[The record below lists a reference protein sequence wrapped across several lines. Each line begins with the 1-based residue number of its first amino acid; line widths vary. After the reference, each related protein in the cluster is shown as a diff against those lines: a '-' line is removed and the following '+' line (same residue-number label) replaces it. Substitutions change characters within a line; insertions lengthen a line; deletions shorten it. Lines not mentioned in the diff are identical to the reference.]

1 MIRFLLLNAL
11 VAGLSI
17 YYSLLGIVLSLF
29 DRTGG
34 ERIHRLVSVPWAKA
48 VLWVC
53 GVKVVVRHLEYLD
66 PTRPRVYLS
75 NHQSYFDIFVL
86 LAHLPVHFKFVMKEE
101 LMRVPLLGPAMRG
114 AGYIGID
121 RHDPRKA
128 IRGMDEAA
136 EKVRMG
142 ASILVFPEGTRS
154 LDGELQDFKAGGFH
168 LALKAGCDAVP
179 VAILKSRFIVPKG
192 SLRIQS
198 GTCSLHIG
206 KPIPTGGFTRKN
218 IPEMMARVRESMLDL
233 MKEETE

>member
-1 MIRFLLLNAL
+1 MIRFLLLNSII
-11 VAGLSI
+11 AGASI
-17 YYSLLGIVLSLF
+17 LYSLLGILLSLF

-34 ERIHRLVSVPWAKA
+34 ERIHRLVAEPWAR
-48 VLWVC
+48 LILRVC
-53 GVKVVVRHLEYLD
+53 GVKVVVRNLENLD
-66 PTRPRVYLS
+66 PTIPRLYLS

-121 RHDPRKA
+121 RDDPRKA
-128 IRGMDEAA
+128 IRGMNEAA
-136 EKVRMG
+136 EKIRMG

-154 LDGELQDFKAGGFH
+154 VDGELQDFKSGGFH

-179 VAILKSRFIVPKG
+179 LAILRTRFIVPKG
-192 SLRIQS
+192 SLSIQS

-206 KPIPTGGFTRKN
+206 KPIPTRGVTRKN
-218 IPEMMARVRESMLDL
+218 MPELMARVREAMIEL
-233 MKEETE
+233 MKQESE